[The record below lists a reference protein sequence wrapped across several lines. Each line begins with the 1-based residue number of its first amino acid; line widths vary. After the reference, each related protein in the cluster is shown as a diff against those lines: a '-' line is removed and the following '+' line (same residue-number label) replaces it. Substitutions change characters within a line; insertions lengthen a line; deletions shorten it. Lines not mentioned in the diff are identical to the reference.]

1 MSDKI
6 IARQSAV
13 IPAAEGTRGGRRK
26 ARTVVGAALGA
37 LVLAGGGFFA
47 GAAVGQNSGGTDDA
61 AEVAYESIFFGS
73 SSLGSSSLGSSSGRD
88 GAAADPDGDAGADAA
103 SDRSPDVAE
112 ADGAAG
118 AEAETA
124 SPDPDS
130 GEGSSGRT
138 GYAVQGDVIEIEGED
153 VLVCL
158 TGNGFGLSHVGVT
171 LEAGADGDATRAE
184 SEHLCADALRLTG
197 ALIMGNA
204 GEDLLATARDVNA
217 AGHAY
222 QCRPVAEKV
231 LRCTAEDGT
240 MVTLW
245 SAAP

>member
-13 IPAAEGTRGGRRK
+13 IPAVEGTGGGRRK

-47 GAAVGQNSGGTDDA
+47 GAAVGQNSGGADDA
-61 AEVAYESIFFGS
+61 SEVAYESVFF
-73 SSLGSSSLGSSSGRD
+73 GSSSGRD
-88 GAAADPDGDAGADAA
+88 GAAADPGGDAGADAA
-103 SDRSPDVAE
+103 DRATDVAE

-124 SPDPDS
+124 SPEPES
-130 GEGSSGRT
+130 GTGSGGRT

-171 LEAGADGDATRAE
+171 LEAGADGDATAAD
-184 SEHLCADALRLTG
+184 SERLCADALRLTG
-197 ALIMGNA
+197 ALIMANGD
-204 GEDLLATARDVNA
+204 GDLLGTARDVNA

-231 LRCTAEDGT
+231 LRCTAEDGAI
-240 MVTLW
+240 VTLW
-245 SAAP
+245 SAEP

>member
-13 IPAAEGTRGGRRK
+13 IPAAEGTGGGRRK

-47 GAAVGQNSGGTDDA
+47 GAAVGQNSGGADDA
-61 AEVAYESIFFGS
+61 AEVAYESVFFGS

-88 GAAADPDGDAGADAA
+88 GAAADRAT
-103 SDRSPDVAE
+103 DVAE
-112 ADGAAG
+112 AGGAAG

-124 SPDPDS
+124 SPEPDS

-171 LEAGADGDATRAE
+171 LEAGADGDATAAD
-184 SEHLCADALRLTG
+184 SERLCADALRLTG
-197 ALIMGNA
+197 ALIMANGD
-204 GEDLLATARDVNA
+204 GDLLGTARDVNA

-231 LRCTAEDGT
+231 LRCTAEDGAI
-240 MVTLW
+240 VTLW
-245 SAAP
+245 SAEP

>member
-13 IPAAEGTRGGRRK
+13 IPAAEGTGGGRRK

-47 GAAVGQNSGGTDDA
+47 GAAVGQNSGGADDA
-61 AEVAYESIFFGS
+61 AEVAYESVFFGS

-88 GAAADPDGDAGADAA
+88 GAAADPGGDAGADAA
-103 SDRSPDVAE
+103 DRATDVAE

-124 SPDPDS
+124 SPEPDS

-171 LEAGADGDATRAE
+171 LEAGDAGDATRAE

>member
-13 IPAAEGTRGGRRK
+13 IPAAEGTGGGRRK

-47 GAAVGQNSGGTDDA
+47 GAAVGQNSGGADDA
-61 AEVAYESIFFGS
+61 AEVAYESVFFGS

-88 GAAADPDGDAGADAA
+88 GAA
-103 SDRSPDVAE
+103 DRATDVAE

-124 SPDPDS
+124 SPEPDS

-171 LEAGADGDATRAE
+171 LEAGADGDATAAD
-184 SEHLCADALRLTG
+184 SERLCADALRLTG
-197 ALIMGNA
+197 ALIMANGD
-204 GEDLLATARDVNA
+204 GDLLGTARDVNA

-231 LRCTAEDGT
+231 LRCTAEDGAI
-240 MVTLW
+240 VTLW
-245 SAAP
+245 SAEP

>member
-13 IPAAEGTRGGRRK
+13 IPAVEGTGGGRRK

-47 GAAVGQNSGGTDDA
+47 GAAVGQNSGGADDA
-61 AEVAYESIFFGS
+61 AEVAYESVFFGS

-88 GAAADPDGDAGADAA
+88 GAAADRATDF
-103 SDRSPDVAE
+103 AE
-112 ADGAAG
+112 AGGAAG

-124 SPDPDS
+124 SPEPES
-130 GEGSSGRT
+130 GTGSGGRT

-171 LEAGADGDATRAE
+171 LEAGADGDATAAD
-184 SEHLCADALRLTG
+184 SERLCADALRLTG
-197 ALIMGNA
+197 ALIMANGD
-204 GEDLLATARDVNA
+204 GDLLGTARDVNA

-231 LRCTAEDGT
+231 LRCTAEDGAI
-240 MVTLW
+240 VTLW
-245 SAAP
+245 SAEP

>member
-13 IPAAEGTRGGRRK
+13 IPAAEGTGGGRRK

-103 SDRSPDVAE
+103 DRSTDGAQ
-112 ADGAAG
+112 ADGTVG
-118 AEAETA
+118 TEAETA

>member
-13 IPAAEGTRGGRRK
+13 IPAAEGTGGGRRK

-47 GAAVGQNSGGTDDA
+47 GAAVGQNSGGADDA
-61 AEVAYESIFFGS
+61 AEVAYESVFFGS

-88 GAAADPDGDAGADAA
+88 GAAADRATDF
-103 SDRSPDVAE
+103 AE
-112 ADGAAG
+112 AGGAAG

-124 SPDPDS
+124 SPEPES
-130 GEGSSGRT
+130 GTGSGGRT

-171 LEAGADGDATRAE
+171 LEAGADGDATAAD
-184 SEHLCADALRLTG
+184 SERLCADALRLTG
-197 ALIMGNA
+197 ALIMANGD
-204 GEDLLATARDVNA
+204 GDLLGTARDVNA

-231 LRCTAEDGT
+231 LRCTAEDGAI
-240 MVTLW
+240 VTLW
-245 SAAP
+245 SAEP

>member
-13 IPAAEGTRGGRRK
+13 IPAAEGTGGGRRK

-47 GAAVGQNSGGTDDA
+47 GAAVGQNSGGADDA
-61 AEVAYESIFFGS
+61 SEVAYESVFFGS
-73 SSLGSSSLGSSSGRD
+73 SSLGSSSLGSASGRD
-88 GAAADPDGDAGADAA
+88 GAAADRAT
-103 SDRSPDVAE
+103 DVAE

-124 SPDPDS
+124 SPEPDS

-171 LEAGADGDATRAE
+171 LEAGADGDATAAD
-184 SEHLCADALRLTG
+184 SERLCADALRLTG
-197 ALIMGNA
+197 ALIMANGD
-204 GEDLLATARDVNA
+204 GDLLGTARDVNA

-231 LRCTAEDGT
+231 LRCTAEDGAI
-240 MVTLW
+240 VTLW
-245 SAAP
+245 SAEP